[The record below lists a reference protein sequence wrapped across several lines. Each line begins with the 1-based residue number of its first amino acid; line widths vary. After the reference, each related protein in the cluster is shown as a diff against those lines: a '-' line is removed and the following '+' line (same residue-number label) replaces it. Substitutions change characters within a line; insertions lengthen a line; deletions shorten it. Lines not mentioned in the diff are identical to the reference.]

1 MSVKNLTVNKRQI
14 IISVNLLTRNK
25 YIYGQRPHTTN
36 IKGLQ

>member
-1 MSVKNLTVNKRQI
+1 MSVKNLTVNTSQVLRGVK
-14 IISVNLLTRNK
+14 LLTNHK